1 MSFTDIFVRRPVLA
15 TVVSLLILLVG
26 ANSVWNLPVRQFPK
40 VSDTTITITTSYPGA
55 NADQIKGFITTPI
68 QQAVASTEGID
79 TLKSSSAQ
87 NVSTIT
93 LKLKLDA
100 DGDRALADVLSKVN
114 EVRGILPRESNDP
127 VVERKTGTPYA
138 LMYIGFNSK

>member
-26 ANSVWNLPVRQFPK
+26 ANSVWNLPIRQFPK
-40 VSDTTITITTSYPGA
+40 VEDTTITVTTTYPGA

-79 TLKSSSAQ
+79 TLKS
-87 NVSTIT
+87 T
-93 LKLKLDA
+93 
-100 DGDRALADVLSKVN
+100 
-114 EVRGILPRESNDP
+114 
-127 VVERKTGTPYA
+127 
-138 LMYIGFNSK
+138 